1 MNTCSTCVYWRKK
14 GVDDHC
20 PPLSGICT
28 RYLDSCC
35 NKVAM
40 NFDDYCSHHVPIKV
54 CVKEPTDAASVL
66 MSLLIK
72 QVTELQSKVQD
83 LSLKMDI
90 MNARLDNHV
99 DDRDRHL
106 RQPGKYTAHNL
117 FM

>member
-1 MNTCSTCVYWRKK
+1 MKNVCMTCLHYKQNLEFPIKQNGTCKHLLDYRGW
-14 GVDDHC
+14 G
-20 PPLSGICT
+20 LSMKPE
-28 RYLDSCC
+28 D
-35 NKVAM
+35 
-40 NFDDYCSHHVPIKV
+40 FCSHHVPIKV

>member
-1 MNTCSTCVYWRKK
+1 
-14 GVDDHC
+14 
-20 PPLSGICT
+20 
-28 RYLDSCC
+28 
-35 NKVAM
+35 M

-90 MNARLDNHV
+90 MNVRLDNHV

>member
-1 MNTCSTCVYWRKK
+1 MNNVCGNCKNWGNRLDGGGGWCNLLMHYFPSDGSCSKWVTYERCEK
-14 GVDDHC
+14 
-20 PPLSGICT
+20 
-28 RYLDSCC
+28 
-35 NKVAM
+35 
-40 NFDDYCSHHVPIKV
+40 
-54 CVKEPTDAASVL
+54 PTDAASVL

-90 MNARLDNHV
+90 MNVRLDNHV